1 MKKTRIFSLIALV
14 LAMLMVFAACA
25 PAATDTKS
33 NDSEQTTPADTQQTE
48 EPAKTDEPAAQTPAE
63 PVTITYC
70 NFNSSGGN
78 EETLQKMVEAFEATH
93 ENIKIEVETIGYDD
107 YFTQMQTRVAG
118 GTAPDC
124 YELNIENFAA
134 YANKGL
140 LAEITGQDLSGLNE
154 TALGAFNVNG
164 KQYGLPESFSN
175 VVLIYNKDLFD
186 QAGVTYPTDDW
197 TQDDVQNAAEKIRA
211 LGDDIFGIWQPI
223 TYNEFFKVVAQYG
236 GSLLNEDKTQFTIN
250 SEENIKAAQ
259 TLVDRV
265 LVSNV
270 QPNSVQ
276 QGGMGDWDMFM
287 SGRLGMIPTGI
298 WAFQTFTENCD
309 FAWDIAVEPG
319 STQKATHFFSNCVVM
334 NPETE
339 HPEEVAEWLAW
350 LTSSTESADIRL
362 AAGWDLPALKDLNA
376 LSSYLEITPPD
387 NRKAVFESL
396 DYLVMPPVIEDYALM
411 SDIIGQ
417 YLSAAADGTMTVT
430 DALNAAQ
437 ADCEAQITLGYIVL
451 YLPLMMAVS
460 LAVAS
465 LLSQQRR
472 SVGVFR
478 VLYYIPVLTSWVAAS
493 LIWKSILAPQYGAMN
508 NILAFFGIE
517 GPGWLLDEKW
527 AMPAI
532 VLVSVWKDVG
542 FFGLILLSGM
552 VGINRTYYEA
562 AEIDGAGAW
571 TRFWKITLPLL
582 TPAIFYVL
590 IVSLINSFQLFP
602 QIMIMTDGG
611 PNGATQVMVER
622 IYKYGFR
629 YFKMGYAS
637 AFSWILFLIIMVC
650 TAIQMR
656 GQKRWVNYDA

>member
-1 MKKTRIFSLIALV
+1 MKTTKIFSFIAAL
-14 LAMLMVFAACA
+14 LAMLMVLSACGAASGT
-25 PAATDTKS
+25 PSATQAVS
-33 NDSEQTTPADTQQTE
+33 QSADTQ
-48 EPAKTDEPAAQTPAE
+48 PAAATEKAAD

-78 EETLQKMVEAFEATH
+78 EETLAKMVEAFEASH
-93 ENIKIEVETIGYDD
+93 PDIKVDVETIGYDD

-140 LAEITGQDLSGLNE
+140 LAEISGVDVSGLND
-154 TALGAFNVNG
+154 TALNAFCVNG

-186 QAGVTYPTDDW
+186 QAGVAYPTNDW
-197 TQDDVQNAAEKIRA
+197 TQDDVQAAAEAIRA
-211 LGDDIFGIWQPI
+211 LGDDIYGIWQPI

-236 GSLLNEDKTQFTIN
+236 GALLNADKTQFTIN
-250 SEENIKAAQ
+250 SPENLKAAQ

-270 QPNSVQ
+270 QPNAAQ

-298 WAFQTFTENCD
+298 WAFTTFTEGCD

-334 NPETE
+334 NPDTKY
-339 HPEEVAEWLAW
+339 PEAVATWLAW

-411 SDIIGQ
+411 SDIITQ
-417 YLSAAADGTMTVT
+417 KLAAAAEGTITVQE
-430 DALNAAQ
+430 ALDQAQ
-437 ADCEAQITLGYIVL
+437 AECEAQINLG
-451 YLPLMMAVS
+451 
-460 LAVAS
+460 
-465 LLSQQRR
+465 
-472 SVGVFR
+472 
-478 VLYYIPVLTSWVAAS
+478 
-493 LIWKSILAPQYGAMN
+493 
-508 NILAFFGIE
+508 
-517 GPGWLLDEKW
+517 
-527 AMPAI
+527 
-532 VLVSVWKDVG
+532 
-542 FFGLILLSGM
+542 
-552 VGINRTYYEA
+552 
-562 AEIDGAGAW
+562 
-571 TRFWKITLPLL
+571 
-582 TPAIFYVL
+582 
-590 IVSLINSFQLFP
+590 
-602 QIMIMTDGG
+602 
-611 PNGATQVMVER
+611 
-622 IYKYGFR
+622 
-629 YFKMGYAS
+629 
-637 AFSWILFLIIMVC
+637 
-650 TAIQMR
+650 
-656 GQKRWVNYDA
+656 